1 METYV
6 YDANA
11 AKHYRDLLSQ
21 NGGAPSMDRYIFNA
35 QDGDGIGSFFS
46 PLFKAIMPIVKKLGA
61 GLIKSSIP
69 IAKSAGREAIKGAA
83 QYGVAQLADETIKSV
98 TRKRKHKPSVKTR
111 PYKRV

>member
-11 AKHYRDLLSQ
+11 AKHYRALLSQ
-21 NGGAPSMDRYIFNA
+21 NGGSPSMDRYIFNA

-69 IAKSAGREAIKGAA
+69 IAKSTGREAIKGAA
-83 QYGVAQLADETIKSV
+83 QYGVTQLADETVKKIS
-98 TRKRKHKPSVKTR
+98 RKRKRKPSVKTH

>member
-6 YDANA
+6 YNANA
-11 AKHYRDLLSQ
+11 AKHYRALLSQ
-21 NGGAPSMDRYIFNA
+21 NGGSPSMDRYIFNA

-83 QYGVAQLADETIKSV
+83 QYGVTQLADETVKKIS
-98 TRKRKHKPSVKTR
+98 RKRKRKPSVKTH

>member
-11 AKHYRDLLSQ
+11 AKHYRNLLSQ
-21 NGGAPSMDRYIFNA
+21 NGGSPSMDRYIFNA

-98 TRKRKHKPSVKTR
+98 TRKRKRKPSVKTR